1 MQKQIFKTS
10 FLAFLTLFHSQS
22 FAENTFNNENNQSIE
37 NQIKKELQKM
47 QNLKNEDKE
56 LKNNS
61 KTKNYDEL
69 IESKPNE
76 ENLDYLFKD
85 SKFPVDD
92 YIWKGG
98 FKKPSQDVNEAFIKA
113 KNERKS
119 LEQIQSEENNQ
130 TQAQN
135 LEEQL
140 KQELQ
145 KNIEKKKDEEEK
157 QKLKEQNTQLQ
168 AQLKQ
173 QSANSQNIHNLMRDV
188 VLGER
193 YQTGTYISN
202 PNSRYGADSF
212 SNQKNIDTATN
223 EHRLYR
229 TILAG
234 TLIPATLTTAIS
246 SDIEGI
252 VTAQVEQDIYA
263 RMGRGVLIPRGS
275 QVIGFYQNDNK
286 IGQDRLNIIWRE
298 IITPQGVDILLTNAI
313 ASDTL
318 GMNGA
323 KGELNNKYMQRYGIP
338 FTISTLSNM
347 LLLTLSTRNGNG
359 GNSYSNQIYDQ
370 SNQDLTT
377 IVKDILEQQAQIKP
391 TIEIRQGSRIFIRP
405 TAHIWFPKP
414 KNGEVLAEFFNNN

>member
-98 FKKPSQDVNEAFIKA
+98 FKKPSQDVK
-113 KNERKS
+113 
-119 LEQIQSEENNQ
+119 NNQ

-173 QSANSQNIHNLMRDV
+173 QNANSQNIHNLMRDV